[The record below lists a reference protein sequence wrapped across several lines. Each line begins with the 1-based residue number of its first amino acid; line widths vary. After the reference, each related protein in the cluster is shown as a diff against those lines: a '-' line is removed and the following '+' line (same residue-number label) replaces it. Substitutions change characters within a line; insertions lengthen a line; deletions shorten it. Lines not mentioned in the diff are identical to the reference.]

1 MDNSQTP
8 DEPQG
13 QDQLLKEASLWFARM
28 RGPDAD
34 TFRPAFEKW
43 LARGA
48 SHLGAYNRAAEIFNM
63 GKFLAEPGERLER
76 GAPARPAHR
85 RWPITMLVASA
96 MLVAMVAFW
105 LAAAPRTLLGFGDA
119 PEIARLRGKSAPA
132 PVRLVT
138 APGHDRTFKLADGSR
153 VTLVGDS
160 ALTVTFT
167 AGERALR
174 LDRGR
179 GRFDVAHE
187 SRRFM
192 VYAGGG
198 RVTAHGTIFDV
209 AIDSR
214 HRVTVS
220 LLRGSIDVALP
231 EKTPAVRRL
240 APGQTISFSSSE
252 APASLARPEAGT
264 APGAAMPEMA
274 EFDEVKLSDLIAAAN
289 QNDGPRLVLA
299 DPALG
304 ELRVSGR
311 FSVADPA
318 KLAERVAGL
327 LDLVID
333 RRNVAQIVLR
343 RR

>member
-1 MDNSQTP
+1 MH
-8 DEPQG
+8 DEQPG
-13 QDQLLKEASLWFARM
+13 QDQLLTAASLWFARM

-63 GKFLAEPGERLER
+63 GKFLAEPGEGLER
-76 GAPARPAHR
+76 DAAARPARR
-85 RWPITMLVASA
+85 RWPIAMLVASTI
-96 MLVAMVAFW
+96 LVAMVAFW
-105 LAAAPRTLLGFGDA
+105 LSAMPRTLLGFGDA
-119 PEIARLRGKSAPA
+119 PEFARVKGKPAPA

-138 APGHDRTFKLADGSR
+138 APGPDRTFTLADGSR
-153 VTLVGDS
+153 VTLVGGS
-160 ALTVTFT
+160 ALSVTFS

-187 SRRFM
+187 PRRFV

-240 APGQTISFSSSE
+240 APGQTVSFSSSE
-252 APASLARPEAGT
+252 TPVSLARREAGT
-264 APGAAMPEMA
+264 ASPGATMPEMA
-274 EFDEVKLSDLIAAAN
+274 EFDEVKLADLIAAAN
-289 QNDGPRLVLA
+289 QHDGPRLVLA